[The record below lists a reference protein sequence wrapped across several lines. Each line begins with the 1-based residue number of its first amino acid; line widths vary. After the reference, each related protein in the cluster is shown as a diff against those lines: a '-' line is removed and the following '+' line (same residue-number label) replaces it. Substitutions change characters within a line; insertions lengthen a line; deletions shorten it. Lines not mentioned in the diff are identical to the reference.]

1 MIIVKIGMLNCHY
14 AGFRRESNR
23 TTMCASPT
31 NSETTMPQTRVLHGT
46 RLSGHTHRVM
56 LFLHLLDLP
65 YAFADSPADVR
76 RAPAFRALNPL
87 GQIPVLE
94 DDGVVL
100 ADSNAILV
108 YLAKRYAAGTA
119 WLPEDPVGA
128 ARVQRWLSQAA
139 GEIMFGP
146 AAARV
151 SARFYDTGVPPALS
165 QALAARVLGLMEGEL
180 AARDWLAAPQ
190 PTIADV
196 ACYSYVAHAPEGG
209 IALDP
214 YPRVLAWVARVQALP
229 GFVPMPKE

>member
-1 MIIVKIGMLNCHY
+1 MT
-14 AGFRRESNR
+14 R
-23 TTMCASPT
+23 T
-31 NSETTMPQTRVLHGT
+31 LHGT
-46 RLSGHTHRVM
+46 RLSGHTHRAR
-56 LFLHLLDLP
+56 LFLHLLGLT
-65 YAFADSPADVR
+65 YEFADSPADVR
-76 RAPAFRALNPL
+76 NAPAFRALNPL

-94 DDGVVL
+94 DGDVVL

-108 YLAKRYAAGTA
+108 YLAKRYAPGSD

-151 SARFYDTGVPPALS
+151 SARFYDTGVPAALS
-165 QALAARVLGLMEGEL
+165 QTLAARVLGLMEGEL
-180 AARDWLAAPQ
+180 AVSDWLVGAA

-196 ACYSYVAHAPEGG
+196 ACYSYIAHAPEGG

-214 YPRVLAWVARVQALP
+214 YPQVRAWIARVQALP
-229 GFVPMPKE
+229 GFVPMPAE

>member
-1 MIIVKIGMLNCHY
+1 MH
-14 AGFRRESNR
+14 AFP
-23 TTMCASPT
+23 TT
-31 NSETTMPQTRVLHGT
+31 NETIMTHTRILHGT
-46 RLSGHTHRVM
+46 PLSGHTHRVQ

-76 RAPAFRALNPL
+76 RSAAFRALNPL
-87 GQIPVLE
+87 GQIPVLQ
-94 DDGVVL
+94 DGDAVL

-146 AAARV
+146 ATARV
-151 SARFYDTGVPPALS
+151 QARFYDTGVPPALS
-165 QALAARVLGLMEGEL
+165 QALAARVLGLMDGEL
-180 AARDWLAAPQ
+180 AARDWLAADN

-214 YPRVLAWVARVQALP
+214 YPHVRAWIARVQALP
-229 GFVPMPKE
+229 GFVAMPRE

>member
-1 MIIVKIGMLNCHY
+1 MH
-14 AGFRRESNR
+14 AFP
-23 TTMCASPT
+23 TT
-31 NSETTMPQTRVLHGT
+31 NETIMTHTRILHGT
-46 RLSGHTHRVM
+46 RLSGHTHRVQ

-76 RAPAFRALNPL
+76 GSAAFRALNPL
-87 GQIPVLE
+87 GQIPVLQ
-94 DDGVVL
+94 DGDVAL

-108 YLAKRYAAGTA
+108 YLAKRYAAGTV

-146 AAARV
+146 ATARV
-151 SARFYDTGVPPALS
+151 QARFYDTGVPPALS

-180 AARDWLAAPQ
+180 AARDWLAADN

-214 YPRVLAWVARVQALP
+214 YPQVRAWVARVQALP
-229 GFVPMPKE
+229 GFVAMPSE

>member
-1 MIIVKIGMLNCHY
+1 MH
-14 AGFRRESNR
+14 ASSTTRE
-23 TTMCASPT
+23 TIMTH
-31 NSETTMPQTRVLHGT
+31 TRILHGT
-46 RLSGHTHRVM
+46 RLSGHTHRVQ

-76 RAPAFRALNPL
+76 RSAAFRALNPL
-87 GQIPVLE
+87 GQIPVLQ
-94 DDGVVL
+94 DGDAVL

-146 AAARV
+146 ATARV
-151 SARFYDTGVPPALS
+151 QARFYDTGVPPALS
-165 QALAARVLGLMEGEL
+165 QALAARVLGLMDGEL
-180 AARDWLAAPQ
+180 AARDWLAADH

-214 YPRVLAWVARVQALP
+214 YPHVRAWIARVQALP
-229 GFVPMPKE
+229 GFVAMPRE